1 MRRGNGLALLL
12 IALGGLIIL
21 SKLGFGLGWLFGLLV
36 PILLILLGVAV
47 WNNGSKLLGGGI
59 AVVGGF
65 VLLGKMSF
73 LFVWIAA
80 IGLIV
85 FGVSMLGRNNRATRF

>member
-1 MRRGNGLALLL
+1 MALLL
-12 IALGGLIIL
+12 IAFGGLIIL
-21 SKLGFGLGWLFGLLV
+21 GKLGFGLGWLFGLLV

-47 WNNGSKLLGGGI
+47 WNNGNKLLGGII
-59 AVVGGF
+59 AVIGGF

-80 IGLIV
+80 IAAIV